1 MIGYCCRGNL
11 CATGP
16 GRGGCQCALE
26 LQWQLS
32 QFEKLE
38 VTVAPLQES
47 AASRN
52 KVQVM
57 TATVRSDGEG
67 HNGRFPTQVRVGSR
81 AAGRPK
87 GTRALAGE
95 NRFYSD

>member
-1 MIGYCCRGNL
+1 MICNL

-16 GRGGCQCALE
+16 AASAHLNFSGNFNLE
-26 LQWQLS
+26 
-32 QFEKLE
+32 K
-38 VTVAPLQES
+38 VTVAPWQES